1 MIAANINM
9 YSFDIINPSMSDW
22 KLIESAF
29 DSTCFQTRQWCD
41 FLRKIGKRLFIL
53 SVKGES
59 ETIGYFVGVRA
70 WIGISAVLAP
80 TWATGTYTQGLTML
94 KETPEE
100 QRVCIYLEMY
110 AWLRA
115 KRIASYF
122 KVDDWHLRRDY
133 PKWVPV
139 SDFHQEMLD
148 KYNIRY
154 SCRPTLHVDVSVPLD
169 DLWAGLHYKSCKYCI
184 NKARKNGLKI
194 RVIENREDIKSFVE
208 IHHAHLVDVCKGKG
222 MRPRLA
228 QGKSRMKVLCEAL
241 FPNRIL
247 MIEVFGKVDQKEV
260 IMSSGIFGIDKGE
273 SIYWT
278 GASFMKYQKYCPNE
292 LMVWEA
298 MCILHERGAGDLNF
312 GGMAHYKLK
321 FGTEYA
327 YVPSFVLTKYKWLHP
342 LLHLMKKM
350 IDKVHFSLG
359 DIVKKM
365 KNKIK

>member
-133 PKWVPV
+133 PK
-139 SDFHQEMLD
+139 M
-148 KYNIRY
+148 
-154 SCRPTLHVDVSVPLD
+154 
-169 DLWAGLHYKSCKYCI
+169 
-184 NKARKNGLKI
+184 
-194 RVIENREDIKSFVE
+194 
-208 IHHAHLVDVCKGKG
+208 
-222 MRPRLA
+222 
-228 QGKSRMKVLCEAL
+228 
-241 FPNRIL
+241 
-247 MIEVFGKVDQKEV
+247 
-260 IMSSGIFGIDKGE
+260 
-273 SIYWT
+273 
-278 GASFMKYQKYCPNE
+278 GASKRFPSGNVRQIQYQIFMS
-292 LMVWEA
+292 
-298 MCILHERGAGDLNF
+298 
-312 GGMAHYKLK
+312 
-321 FGTEYA
+321 A
-327 YVPSFVLTKYKWLHP
+327 YLACRCVRAPR
-342 LLHLMKKM
+342 
-350 IDKVHFSLG
+350 
-359 DIVKKM
+359 
-365 KNKIK
+365 